1 MYAQQ
6 HRARLSGL
14 PLLCFRLEC
23 HRGRSHGKG
32 RWHRRLRS
40 MAIPSGPCTIKWFA
54 CRHRLLILNMSQ
66 SSPTDF
72 EAGHLLPSADDTI
85 LNTGA
90 FGDDA
95 DCMQLHFEPHKTSKK
110 MTQAASGLC
119 CVCGATETPQ
129 WRSGPRGLN
138 TLCNGCGIRWRK
150 VRACNRARIGALRR
164 LCTAGADSSKFSASI
179 LRVGWAHRAGSDS
192 GNLVLR
198 VHRNSVGSVSSA
210 DMRPVGLVRSLRYI

>member
-1 MYAQQ
+1 MAE
-6 HRARLSGL
+6 RPSFAPFPTGMSLGTFPREGTVASA
-14 PLLCFRLEC
+14 FAE
-23 HRGRSHGKG
+23 HGDFVGAMHHK
-32 RWHRRLRS
+32 L
-40 MAIPSGPCTIKWFA
+40 A
-54 CRHRLLILNMSQ
+54 CMQTQTVDLISNMSQ

-72 EAGHLLPSADDTI
+72 EAGHLLPSADDTM

-95 DCMQLHFEPHKTSKK
+95 DCMQLHFEAHKTPKK

-150 VRACNRARIGALRR
+150 VRACNHARI
-164 LCTAGADSSKFSASI
+164 SAP
-179 LRVGWAHRAGSDS
+179 AAP
-192 GNLVLR
+192 
-198 VHRNSVGSVSSA
+198 VHR
-210 DMRPVGLVRSLRYI
+210 RHRLV